1 MHIAFIT
8 KHCPS
13 ETPFL
18 VIGGIYSNSRIYLFN
33 LSNYLQDLVPN
44 NILKFTNN
52 ILKFTENILQ

>member
-44 NILKFTNN
+44 NILKFT
-52 ILKFTENILQ
+52 ENILQ